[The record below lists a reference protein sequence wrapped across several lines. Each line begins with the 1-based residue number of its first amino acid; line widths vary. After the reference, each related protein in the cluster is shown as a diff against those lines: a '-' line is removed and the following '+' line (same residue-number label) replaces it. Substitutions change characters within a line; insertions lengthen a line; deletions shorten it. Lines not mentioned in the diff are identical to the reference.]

1 MNPAGLML
9 HVKIVGKVWKK
20 RKILLTQQNNTRR
33 SGLVRLGNWFGA
45 TLGDLNEY
53 SLQECRQLLP
63 SYAIRKRKEVKTRND
78 SPF

>member
-1 MNPAGLML
+1 MPR
-9 HVKIVGKVWKK
+9 VKIEGKVRKK
-20 RKILLTQQNNTRR
+20 REILLIQQKNNTRR

-53 SLQECRQLLP
+53 SLQECRQLLH
-63 SYAIRKRKEVKTRND
+63 SYAIRKRKEVKTRKD